1 MIGENLKVLR
11 QHHGYTMEALAEK
24 IGVSRQAV
32 AKWENGDSVPDLINS
47 IALAELY
54 RVTLDSLVQ
63 DSPFEVVQRSEDEG
77 KYLFG
82 VVKVEENGHVAL
94 PSKALEVFDIH
105 EGDELLIVG
114 DTRKGM
120 ALVKLNGTADFFK
133 E

>member
-32 AKWENGDSVPDLINS
+32 AKWENGDSTPDLINS
-47 IALAELY
+47 VALAELFG
-54 RVTLDSLVQ
+54 VSLDSLVLG
-63 DSPFEVVQRSEDEG
+63 SPTDVVQKTVDVG

-82 VVKVEENGHVAL
+82 VVSVEENGSVTL
-94 PSKALEVFDIH
+94 PPKAMEIFDIRT
-105 EGDELLIVG
+105 GDELLLVG
-114 DTRKGM
+114 DKRKGM

>member
-32 AKWENGDSVPDLINS
+32 AKWENGDSTPDLINS
-47 IALAELY
+47 VALAELFG
-54 RVTLDSLVQ
+54 VSLDSLVQ
-63 DSPFEVVQRSEDEG
+63 GSPAEVVQQTEDEG

-82 VVKVEENGHVAL
+82 VVSVEENGSVTL
-94 PSKALEVFDIH
+94 PPKAMEIFDIRT
-105 EGDELLIVG
+105 GDELLLVG
-114 DTRKGM
+114 DKRKGM

>member
-32 AKWENGDSVPDLINS
+32 AKWENGDSTPDLINS
-47 IALAELY
+47 VALAELFG
-54 RVTLDSLVQ
+54 VSLDSLVQ
-63 DSPFEVVQRSEDEG
+63 GSPTEVVQQTEDEG

-82 VVKVEENGHVAL
+82 VVSVEENGSVTL
-94 PSKALEVFDIH
+94 PPKAMEIFDIH
-105 EGDELLIVG
+105 IGDELLLVG
-114 DTRKGM
+114 DKRKGM